1 MLSVGI
7 LCSAFVAY
15 WLGHYE
21 AAFWATVVNMAN
33 GGLAAFAA
41 VRNPDWYIE
50 RRREAFPDE
59 GIITTVLDAPNQI
72 RQLVITKVFTISISA
87 VIAWYFGSL
96 AGYF

>member
-21 AAFWATVVNMAN
+21 AAFWATVVNMVN

-50 RRREAFPDE
+50 QRLKAFPDE
-59 GIITTVLDAPNQI
+59 GIKSVLDLSNQI
-72 RQLVITKVFTISISA
+72 RHLVIAKVFTVSISA